1 MLFHESSGTVAER
14 KKMNG
19 FDLVVLVIIL
29 FCMIRGLF
37 KGLIRE
43 VSGIV
48 AVIAGFYGAFTYY
61 WLLSDR
67 LAFLITAPATRHL
80 VSFGIL
86 FCCILVAVGVM
97 AALIRRLL
105 HLVFLGWVDRT
116 FGLIFGTAKGALIVS
131 VLFVMLTAFIPAG
144 TARLM
149 AGSESAPY
157 LAQISRT
164 MTLFVS
170 RTMRAG
176 FLQQLE
182 KLKVEQFYIQEKE
195 PIGDNSPYSGDHPDP
210 AGRKRVC
217 LGPQTDPGH
226 HVEMP
231 G

>member
-1 MLFHESSGTVAER
+1 
-14 KKMNG
+14 MNG

-67 LAFLITAPATRHL
+67 LAFLITTQETRHL
-80 VSFGIL
+80 VSFGLL
-86 FCCILVAVGVM
+86 FCAVLVAVGVLS
-97 AALIRRLL
+97 AVIRKLL

-144 TARLM
+144 TARLT

-182 KLKVEQFYIQEKE
+182 KLKVKKPYIQEGK
-195 PIGDNSPYSGDHPDP
+195 PIGNTFPYHEHHPDP
-210 AGRKRVC
+210 AGGKRVC
-217 LGPQTDPGH
+217 LGSQTDPGH

-231 G
+231 GGRGV

>member
-1 MLFHESSGTVAER
+1 LLFHRSLETVAKR
-14 KKMNG
+14 NIMNG
-19 FDLVVLVIIL
+19 FDLVVLVIVL

-61 WLLSDR
+61 GNLSDH
-67 LAFLITAPATRHL
+67 LAFLISTPEIRHL
-80 VSFGIL
+80 ASFGIL
-86 FCCILVAVGVM
+86 FCGILVVVGLM

-131 VLFVMLTAFIPAG
+131 VLFVMLTAFVPTG
-144 TARLM
+144 TASVM
-149 AGSESAPY
+149 VKSESAPY
-157 LAQISRT
+157 LAKISRT

-170 RTMRAG
+170 RTMRDG

-182 KLKVEQFYIQEKE
+182 KLKVEKFNIQEGT
-195 PIGDNSPYSGDHPDP
+195 PIGDNSPYYGYHPDP
-210 AGRKRVC
+210 EGGGRLC
-217 LGPQTDPGH
+217 LGSQTDPRY

>member
-1 MLFHESSGTVAER
+1 
-14 KKMNG
+14 
-19 FDLVVLVIIL
+19 
-29 FCMIRGLF
+29 
-37 KGLIRE
+37 
-43 VSGIV
+43 
-48 AVIAGFYGAFTYY
+48 
-61 WLLSDR
+61 
-67 LAFLITAPATRHL
+67 
-80 VSFGIL
+80 
-86 FCCILVAVGVM
+86 
-97 AALIRRLL
+97 
-105 HLVFLGWVDRT
+105 
-116 FGLIFGTAKGALIVS
+116 
-131 VLFVMLTAFIPAG
+131 
-144 TARLM
+144 M

-195 PIGDNSPYSGDHPDP
+195 PIGDNSPYSGDYPDP
-210 AGRKRVC
+210 AGKKRVC

>member
-1 MLFHESSGTVAER
+1 
-14 KKMNG
+14 MNG
-19 FDLVVLVIIL
+19 FDLVVLVVVL

-61 WLLSDR
+61 WILSDH
-67 LAFLITAPATRHL
+67 LSFFISTPEMRHL
-80 VSFGIL
+80 ASFGIL
-86 FCCILVAVGVM
+86 FCGILVVVGLM
-97 AALIRRLL
+97 AALIRTVL

-131 VLFVMLTAFIPAG
+131 VLFVMLTAFVPTG
-144 TARLM
+144 TSSVM
-149 AGSESAPY
+149 VTSESAPY
-157 LAQISRT
+157 LAKISRT

-170 RTMRAG
+170 RAMRDG

-182 KLKVEQFYIQEKE
+182 KLKVEKSNLQEGD
-195 PIGDNSPYSGDHPDP
+195 PIGYNSPYYGYHPDP
-210 AGRKRVC
+210 EGRRRVC
-217 LGPQTDPGH
+217 LGSQTDPRH